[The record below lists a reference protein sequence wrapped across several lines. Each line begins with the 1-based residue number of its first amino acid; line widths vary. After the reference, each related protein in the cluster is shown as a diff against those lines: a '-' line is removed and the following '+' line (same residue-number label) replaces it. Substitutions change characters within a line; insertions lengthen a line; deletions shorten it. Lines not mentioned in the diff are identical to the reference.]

1 MPRKISVKPILELRA
16 KGISMRKSE
25 NLLHISRHTISN
37 VYKEA
42 DSKSVYWEDIK
53 DFDEDK
59 VFDMLF
65 PPKEPTSPFEEVDY
79 HYVHSELKK
88 TGVTLKLL
96 WNEYRNH
103 CRTKGTVPCGY
114 TSFCKGYSN
123 YVTLTNVTNH
133 LTHKPG
139 VTAEVDWSGPT
150 MSILSPDGERIKV
163 YLFVATLP
171 YSQYSFVKPCLD
183 MKQDTWLKCHVDMF
197 NFFGGVPI
205 KITCDNLKT
214 GVIKHPKEGEIIL
227 NEAYESLGQHYSV
240 AIMPAQ
246 VRKPKQKASVEGTVG
261 KISTA
266 IIAKLRNQR
275 FSSLVELDVALNKAL
290 KEFNDAPFQKRD
302 GSRTEIFENCEKET
316 LRFLPEV
323 PYEICS
329 WAYGYK
335 VGLDFHVSYKTNK
348 YSVPYQYIG
357 KKVDIKVNPN
367 SLEIYHNYSRVA
379 VHPRF
384 PDYMKYK
391 YSTLEEHMPES
402 FQSVEW
408 DDQRI
413 KRWAKKIGPSTMVVI
428 ERIFDTVK
436 IKEQGY
442 NSCLAVLKLADKFSD
457 DRLEN
462 ACELALTKITRPRYH
477 HLNGILANN
486 QDLLWMEENNINKTK
501 DEGGYVRG
509 ANYYGGK
516 NND

>member
-1 MPRKISVKPILELRA
+1 
-16 KGISMRKSE
+16 
-25 NLLHISRHTISN
+25 
-37 VYKEA
+37 
-42 DSKSVYWEDIK
+42 
-53 DFDEDK
+53 
-59 VFDMLF
+59 ML
-65 PPKEPTSPFEEVDY
+65 
-79 HYVHSELKK
+79 
-88 TGVTLKLL
+88 
-96 WNEYRNH
+96 
-103 CRTKGTVPCGY
+103 
-114 TSFCKGYSN
+114 
-123 YVTLTNVTNH
+123 
-133 LTHKPG
+133 
-139 VTAEVDWSGPT
+139 
-150 MSILSPDGERIKV
+150 
-163 YLFVATLP
+163 
-171 YSQYSFVKPCLD
+171 
-183 MKQDTWLKCHVDMF
+183 
-197 NFFGGVPI
+197 
-205 KITCDNLKT
+205 
-214 GVIKHPKEGEIIL
+214 
-227 NEAYESLGQHYSV
+227 
-240 AIMPAQ
+240 
-246 VRKPKQKASVEGTVG
+246 
-261 KISTA
+261 
-266 IIAKLRNQR
+266 
-275 FSSLVELDVALNKAL
+275 
-290 KEFNDAPFQKRD
+290 
-302 GSRTEIFENCEKET
+302 
-316 LRFLPEV
+316 
-323 PYEICS
+323 
-329 WAYGYK
+329 
-335 VGLDFHVSYKTNK
+335 K
-348 YSVPYQYIG
+348 YSPYQYIG

-402 FQSVEW
+402 FQCLEW